1 MKVWLKTALCA
12 GTMLAGACVCGASF
26 AQTYTNSR
34 QRAKRRELA
43 KLGEQPAELAEQS
56 Q

>member
-12 GTMLAGACVCGASF
+12 GTMLAGAWVCGASF

-34 QRAKRRELA
+34 QNGQS
-43 KLGEQPAELAEQS
+43 GESS
-56 Q
+56 QNWANSQQN